1 MPSFA
6 VELTDEQ
13 VRELKQL
20 YNIDS
25 NAGVRELLQEI
36 FELCLICMS
45 LDNDEKGRIT
55 ELLDIIENN
64 ACDAL
69 AKKLKLIEG
78 ETGNE

>member
-45 LDNDEKGRIT
+45 LSNDEKGRIT